1 MMRKLTWLAVSAI
14 VLSGLAFGVDA
25 KDRMGELS
33 KRMEDL
39 SKRAQ
44 ACGGNAACVNKVMA
58 EYQTLSAEYTRLV
71 QSPQGAAGSSVS
83 NAVDRSCSLCP
94 KCFGS
99 IQPRPGWSC
108 LPVKMRVTDRVEFKR
123 YGSYPVS
130 HAEWKWYL
138 ANDVVLAYSAEGSGT
153 LTYTKDYKEFRL
165 DIASMPSDNK
175 LSQFSWKKADVSY
188 SGFTGQKWSSSSGP
202 QGPVKVMQRCALTVV
217 YPPESQTPSK
227 PNFYFNPMSVS
238 CDADRSGESGTRLS
252 DEGSPSLQMTPE
264 TVKAMIQS
272 RQFSKTFSFRKKAAA
287 SPNDKD
293 PSYENHNLTVSL
305 QIGEPP
311 SEQPGALGVS
321 PGDGFS
327 SSRTD
332 PQKNFEP
339 LSKTYTVKNNG
350 KQAINYDVSKKADW
364 LKLGPTGGSLAPG
377 GSATVTVSVDVSAA
391 SKLTEDIYKDTITFT
406 NTTNGKGNT
415 ARPADLTIGEEQKW
429 QVFLT
434 GYEID
439 EMDPYWKITTRVRGA
454 IRFDYKFRGEFSIA
468 KKKGKWQYKNGT
480 ITIAEVGLSDLHEP
494 LEVWLVKQLK
504 CQNCAQVTNLKET
517 PLSGYVDGND
527 VKLVWGKIWPKVPV
541 EAKIK
546 CPCKPL
552 PDCAQWKTRLFVS
565 SEFFDRINN
574 VALPLKHE
582 GVVTPKEPIVS
593 PQGLRWIH
601 YTYTLRRL
609 K

>member
-1 MMRKLTWLAVSAI
+1 MRKLIGLIVGLI
-14 VLSGLAFGVDA
+14 VLSVPAFSMKA
-25 KDRMGELS
+25 EDRTAELS
-33 KRMEDL
+33 KRIEEL
-39 SKRAQ
+39 NKRIK
-44 ACGGNAACVNKVMA
+44 ACGENTACLNKVATELQALNA
-58 EYQTLSAEYTRLV
+58 EYAKLV
-71 QSPQGAAGSSVS
+71 QSPQGAKGSSVT
-83 NAVDRSCSLCP
+83 NTADRSSSLYP
-94 KCFGS
+94 KCVGS
-99 IQPRPGWSC
+99 IQPQPGWSC
-108 LPVKMRVTDRVEFKR
+108 LPVKMRVSNRVEFKR

-130 HAEWKWYL
+130 NTEWKYYL
-138 ANDVVLAYSAEGSGT
+138 ANDVVLAYSAEGSGI
-153 LTYTKDYKEFRL
+153 LIYAKDYKEFRIH
-165 DIASMPSDNK
+165 IASMPSDNK
-175 LSQFSWKKADVSY
+175 LSQFSWKKTDVSY
-188 SGFTGQKWSSSSGP
+188 TGFTGQKWSSSSGP
-202 QGPVKVMQRCALTVV
+202 QGPVKVMQRCGLTVV

-311 SEQPGALGVS
+311 SEQPGTLGIS

-332 PQKNFEP
+332 PKKNFAP

-350 KQAINYDVSKKADW
+350 KQAINYEVSKKADW
-364 LKLGPTGGSLAPG
+364 LKLDPAGGSLAPG
-377 GSATVTVSVDVSAA
+377 GSVMVTVSVDVSAA

-415 ARPADLTIGEEQKW
+415 TRPTDLTIGEEQKW
-429 QVFLT
+429 RVFLS

-454 IRFDYKFRGEFSIA
+454 IRFDYKLRGEFAIA
-468 KKKGKWQYKNGT
+468 KKKGKWLYKNGT
-480 ITIAEVGLSDLHEP
+480 ITIADVGLSDLHEP
-494 LEVWLVKQLK
+494 LEVWHVKQLK
-504 CQNCAQVTNLKET
+504 CQNCSQVTNLKET
-517 PLSGYVDGND
+517 PLSGTVDGNE
-527 VKLVWGKIWPKVPV
+527 VKLAWGKIWPKVPV
-541 EAKIK
+541 EARIK
-546 CPCKPL
+546 CTCKPM
-552 PDCAQWKTRLFVS
+552 PDCAQWKTRLFTS

-574 VALPLKHE
+574 VALPLVHE
-582 GVVTPKEPIVS
+582 GVVTPKKPIES
-593 PQGLRWIH
+593 PQGLRWIN